1 VSRVGKKPISIP
13 SNVKMTIAD
22 SSVKIDGPKG
32 SLLFKIPPEIK
43 VAIDK
48 EHLIVSR
55 ESEIK
60 SVKQKHGM
68 VRAIIN
74 NMVIGVTKQFERNL
88 EISGVGYKVEKKG
101 SDLIFNIGYSHPV
114 VFNIPAT
121 IEAAVE
127 KNKIRLKGSDKK
139 ELGQIAARIRSI
151 KHADPYKIKGIKFA
165 GERIK
170 QKVGKTGAA

>member
-13 SNVKMTIAD
+13 SNVKMTIAE
-22 SSVKIDGPKG
+22 SIIKVDGPKG
-32 SLLFKIPPEIK
+32 SLSLKIPPEIM

-48 EHLIVSR
+48 EHLLVSR
-55 ESEIK
+55 KSDIK

-68 VRAIIN
+68 VRAILS

-101 SDLIFNIGYSHPV
+101 SDLIFNIGFSHPV
-114 VFNIPAT
+114 VFNVPVT
-121 IEAAVE
+121 IEASVE
-127 KNKIRLKGSDKK
+127 KNKIKLTGSDKK

-151 KHADPYKIKGIKFA
+151 KHADPYKIKGIKFS